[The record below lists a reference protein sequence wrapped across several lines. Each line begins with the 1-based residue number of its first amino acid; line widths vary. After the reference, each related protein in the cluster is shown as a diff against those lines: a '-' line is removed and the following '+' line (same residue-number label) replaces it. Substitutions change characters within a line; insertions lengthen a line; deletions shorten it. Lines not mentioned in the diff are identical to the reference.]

1 MNPVAEPASME
12 SGSGAAELEFERV
25 ADLASLESVGEA
37 DWHEELLNEEAAV
50 DEGVDSDGERGL
62 DSLGETFTSL
72 LGTRPP
78 FYQKCK
84 IVLCFRNQVVVLSYL
99 ALSNYKS
106 SKRKPVY
113 GGNGLRVPSKI
124 FLVIYH

>member
-12 SGSGAAELEFERV
+12 SGSGAAELELERV

-62 DSLGETFTSL
+62 DSLGETFTSH
-72 LGTRPP
+72 
-78 FYQKCK
+78 Y
-84 IVLCFRNQVVVLSYL
+84 
-99 ALSNYKS
+99 
-106 SKRKPVY
+106 
-113 GGNGLRVPSKI
+113 
-124 FLVIYH
+124 